1 MHVEKGLMR
10 EILIQ
15 INDVKQVQIL
25 YAATH
30 KIRLTPRK
38 KSVKSESVAVH
49 KTLLQAAL
57 APCFIGS
64 KQHFPYFYRFRRSP
78 MFAIPEQFSNATKSA
93 FEAQFALYSALSAQ
107 TFDSVEKL
115 VALNLSTAKNSLA
128 ESTATAR
135 ALLAVKD
142 PQEFISLTTGKV
154 QPAAEK
160 ALAYG
165 REVTAIVRGTGAE
178 FSKVAES
185 QMIETNR
192 KVLSLVDEVT
202 KNAPAGSE
210 QFVSAMKTAI
220 GNASAGYE
228 HISKTAKQAA
238 ETMENNV
245 NTAVSQFA
253 SKIPTAA

>member
-1 MHVEKGLMR
+1 
-10 EILIQ
+10 
-15 INDVKQVQIL
+15 
-25 YAATH
+25 
-30 KIRLTPRK
+30 
-38 KSVKSESVAVH
+38 
-49 KTLLQAAL
+49 
-57 APCFIGS
+57 
-64 KQHFPYFYRFRRSP
+64 

-115 VALNLSTAKNSLA
+115 VALNLTTAKNSLA

-142 PQEFISLTTGKV
+142 PQQFISLTTGKV

-178 FSKVAES
+178 FSKAAES
-185 QMIETNR
+185 QMVEANR

-202 KNAPAGSE
+202 RNAPAGSE